1 MAAADGSM
9 ESDVK
14 IKRREFLHKS
24 ALVVAGASA
33 VATGVAVVGF
43 AAKWTARLKSLS
55 AHEGE
60 TLLKMARRIF
70 PHDRLDD
77 SYYIKVVE
85 DLDAEASAKPASAR
99 LIRSGVAILD
109 HSAKGKFV
117 TQPAD
122 DQIAALKKIQ
132 HTPFF
137 DKVRSVE
144 IIALY
149 NNQEVWK
156 AFGYQGASY
165 RFGGYLHHGFNDLN
179 WLPDPPEV
187 ASPKP
192 S

>member
-1 MAAADGSM
+1 MG
-9 ESDVK
+9 SDVK

-43 AAKWTARLKSLS
+43 GAEWTARLKTLS

-60 TLLKMARRIF
+60 TLLKMTRRIF

-85 DLDAEASAKPASAR
+85 DLDAEASSKPASAS
-99 LIRSGVAILD
+99 LIHTGVASLD
-109 HSAKGKFV
+109 HSAKGKFAA
-117 TQPAD
+117 QPAD
-122 DQIAALKKIQ
+122 DQVAALKKIQ

-137 DKVRSVE
+137 EKVRSVE
-144 IIALY
+144 MVTLY
-149 NNQEVWK
+149 NNEEVWK
-156 AFGYQGASY
+156 TFGYQGASF

-179 WLPDPPEV
+179 WLPDPPEA